1 MEKAHI
7 ERMLDV
13 IRPDSPENPWKGGH
27 VRVRNQLI
35 FNMLLALGLRKSELL
50 VARLE
55 DLDLRTNQ
63 VLIAR
68 RADDPLDPRADA
80 PNTKTLDRLLVL
92 SDDLAQMI
100 RSYIKERRLIAGAR
114 RYPHLLL
121 ANGTG
126 RPLSKQAL
134 NKLFVELRTKVP
146 GLPDEL
152 QPHVLRHS
160 WNDEFSALMD
170 RRNIAPAEE
179 ERMRKQQMGWSD
191 NSKMSAVYTK
201 RHTKRRTDKASL
213 DLQTEMMSKGADKE

>member
-1 MEKAHI
+1 
-7 ERMLDV
+7 
-13 IRPDSPENPWKGGH
+13 
-27 VRVRNQLI
+27 
-35 FNMLLALGLRKSELL
+35 
-50 VARLE
+50 
-55 DLDLRTNQ
+55 
-63 VLIAR
+63 
-68 RADDPLDPRADA
+68 
-80 PNTKTLDRLLVL
+80 
-92 SDDLAQMI
+92 MI